1 MEQKQQI
8 NPSGFNAKE
17 KNCTLQGLLLK
28 LNKAEPSTFGNY
40 HVNFN
45 EMFPKEE
52 DYKDYFKK
60 HVSLF
65 NDDLVNKEKYTG
77 TMNTSFLQPPF
88 FNNFHENTLFYI
100 FYYLTRDTLQ
110 LFAGV
115 HLYKRGWKYNYKYQI
130 WFKKS
135 NDKEGGEK
143 WEFFNPLEW
152 KKKEFIYGEV
162 DKHFLTEE
170 EAKNLLKQFE
180 TENNKKDKKRQGQ
193 KSSSS
198 SSQSGNNSTGGSNNH
213 QQYPKQ
219 QQQQQQNNNNNNN
232 NA

>member
-8 NPSGFNAKE
+8 NNNGFNTKE
-17 KNCTLQGLLLK
+17 KNCTLQSLIYK
-28 LNKAEPSTFGNY
+28 LNKAENTTFGNY
-40 HVNFN
+40 HVNFK

-52 DYKDYFKK
+52 DYKDYLKK

-77 TMNTSFLQPPF
+77 TISSFLQPKF
-88 FNNFHENTLFYI
+88 FHNFHENTLFYI

-110 LFAGV
+110 LFAGE
-115 HLYKRGWKYNYKYQI
+115 HLYKKGWKYNYKYQI
-130 WFKKS
+130 WFKQTK
-135 NDKEGGEK
+135 DDK

-152 KKKEFIYGEV
+152 KKKEFIYGAV
-162 DKHFLTEE
+162 DTENFLTEE
-170 EAKNLLKQFE
+170 EVKQYLKQFE
-180 TENNKKDKKRQGQ
+180 NENIKKDKKRQGQ

-198 SSQSGNNSTGGSNNH
+198 SSTSGNNNNTNNNH
-213 QQYPKQ
+213 QQYMKQ
-219 QQQQQQNNNNNNN
+219 QQQQQQQLQNN

>member
-52 DYKDYFKK
+52 DYKDYLKK

-77 TMNTSFLQPPF
+77 TVNSFLLPKF

-110 LFAGV
+110 LFAGE

-130 WFKKS
+130 WFKQSK
-135 NDKEGGEK
+135 DKEGGEK

-152 KKKEFIYGEV
+152 KKKNLYM
-162 DKHFLTEE
+162 DKWILNIF
-170 EAKNLLKQFE
+170 
-180 TENNKKDKKRQGQ
+180 
-193 KSSSS
+193 
-198 SSQSGNNSTGGSNNH
+198 
-213 QQYPKQ
+213 
-219 QQQQQQNNNNNNN
+219 
-232 NA
+232 

>member
-8 NPSGFNAKE
+8 NQSGFNAKE
-17 KNCTLQGLLLK
+17 KNYTLQGLLLK

-52 DYKDYFKK
+52 NYKDYLKK

-77 TMNTSFLQPPF
+77 PTNTFLKPHY

-110 LFAGV
+110 LFAGE

-130 WFKKS
+130 WFKQSK
-135 NDKEGGEK
+135 DKEGSEK

-152 KKKEFIYGEV
+152 KKKEYIYGQV
-162 DKHFLTEE
+162 DTQHFLTEE
-170 EAKNLLKQFE
+170 EAKQLLRQFE
-180 TENNKKDKKRQGQ
+180 EINKKDKKRQGP
-193 KSSSS
+193 KSSSSSS
-198 SSQSGNNSTGGSNNH
+198 SSQSGNTNTSSSNSH
-213 QQYPKQ
+213 QQYAKQ
-219 QQQQQQNNNNNNN
+219 QQQQQNSNNNN

>member
-8 NPSGFNAKE
+8 NQSGFKAKE
-17 KNCTLQGLLLK
+17 KNYTLQGLILK

-52 DYKDYFKK
+52 DYKDYLKK

-77 TMNTSFLQPPF
+77 SMNSFLKPIY

-110 LFAGV
+110 LFAGE

-130 WFKKS
+130 WFKE
-135 NDKEGGEK
+135 KEESEK

-152 KKKEFIYGEV
+152 KKKEFIYGQV
-162 DKHFLTEE
+162 DTEHFLTEE
-170 EAKNLLKQFE
+170 EAKSLLKQFE
-180 TENNKKDKKRQGQ
+180 NDNNKRDKKRQGQ
-193 KSSSS
+193 KNNSSS
-198 SSQSGNNSTGGSNNH
+198 SSQSGNNNPNGSNNH
-213 QQYPKQ
+213 QQYAKQ
-219 QQQQQQNNNNNNN
+219 QQQQQQQNSNNNG

>member
-8 NPSGFNAKE
+8 NPSGFNTKE
-17 KNCTLQGLLLK
+17 KNCTLQSLILK

-52 DYKDYFKK
+52 DYKDYLKK

-77 TMNTSFLQPPF
+77 QMTSSSLKPIF

-110 LFAGV
+110 LYAGE
-115 HLYKRGWKYNYKYQI
+115 HLYKKGWKYNYKYQI
-130 WFKKS
+130 WFKQLK
-135 NDKEGGEK
+135 DKEGNEK

-152 KKKEFIYGEV
+152 KKKEFIYGQV
-162 DKHFLTEE
+162 DTQHFLTEE
-170 EAKNLLKQFE
+170 EAKNLLKYE
-180 TENNKKDKKRQGQ
+180 SDNKKEKKRQGQ

-198 SSQSGNNSTGGSNNH
+198 SSQSGNSNSNGSNNH
-213 QQYPKQ
+213 QQYVKQ

-232 NA
+232 A